1 MTVHEPDAM
10 TPEEPVAVPSGFTR
24 ARLGFRRWRRTRP
37 FWGGLLVTLAGGE
50 ILLSVKAPLSVIQH
64 VGAMGLAA
72 YLVPM
77 MLILCGLLLL
87 FSPEQRPFYSVL
99 AVVLSLAA
107 WLTSNLGG
115 FILGMVLGLV
125 GGALAFAWS
134 PTKRRT

>member
-1 MTVHEPDAM
+1 VAL
-10 TPEEPVAVPSGFTR
+10 EESVAAPSRFAR
-24 ARLGFRRWRRTRP
+24 ARLSFRRWRRTRP
-37 FWGGLLVTLAGGE
+37 FWGGLLIVLAGGE

-64 VGAMGLAA
+64 VGALGLAA

-77 MLILCGLLLL
+77 VLILCGLLLL
-87 FSPEQRPFYSVL
+87 FSPEQRPFYAVI
-99 AVVLSLAA
+99 AVVLSLAS

-134 PTKRRT
+134 PVKRG